1 MRLGQEV
8 IEFLKTLFVPRSG
21 SSSINGHLFPAAD
34 ISWNL
39 GKTGKRFDT
48 VYARNVV
55 ADYITGEGGDADT
68 VDGFHAYSTKVA
80 SSLIALDAGTY
91 FPYNVIQ
98 QGHGSLFDADKLDGY
113 ATVIVAFGA
122 SIKGFGAAGITAE
135 TELARTRALI
145 EGARE
150 RGITLIGVHIG
161 GAERRDALSMQF
173 PELVAPAVD
182 VLVVWAD
189 GNQDG
194 WFTEVAEREGIP
206 LVLLDQPIAV
216 GTALADLFES

>member
-1 MRLGQEV
+1 MRSTIQTLGRAAALLALAGLVALVGPARATEPA
-8 IEFLKTLFVPRSG
+8 IEAGLPVLVTSAG
-21 SSSINGHLFPAAD
+21 Q
-34 ISWNL
+34 
-39 GKTGKRFDT
+39 
-48 VYARNVV
+48 
-55 ADYITGEGGDADT
+55 
-68 VDGFHAYSTKVA
+68 
-80 SSLIALDAGTY
+80 ALDAFTVKTLLGRAKLEHDY
-91 FPYNVIQ
+91 DP
-98 QGHGSLFDADKLDGY
+98 LAEADKLDGY

-173 PELVAPAVD
+173 AELVAPAVD